1 MIQPTDRR
9 VILAESLDALQKC
22 TAQLRFSIDKC
33 ASFSPP
39 FSAADLE
46 SIEALTSRFARTSDV
61 LTHKA
66 SRSLLLFLREDAMSF
81 LDTANFLEK
90 IRVAQ
95 SADDVIQIR
104 ELRNEI
110 AHEYSNRDS
119 VEMLDACRTMSS
131 ILFAMIEELK
141 MYIERILI

>member
-1 MIQPTDRR
+1 
-9 VILAESLDALQKC
+9 
-22 TAQLRFSIDKC
+22 
-33 ASFSPP
+33 
-39 FSAADLE
+39 
-46 SIEALTSRFARTSDV
+46 
-61 LTHKA
+61 
-66 SRSLLLFLREDAMSF
+66 MSF

-119 VEMLDACRTMSS
+119 KEMLDACRTMSS
-131 ILFAMIEELK
+131 ILFDMIEELK

>member
-1 MIQPTDRR
+1 
-9 VILAESLDALQKC
+9 
-22 TAQLRFSIDKC
+22 
-33 ASFSPP
+33 
-39 FSAADLE
+39 
-46 SIEALTSRFARTSDV
+46 
-61 LTHKA
+61 
-66 SRSLLLFLREDAMSF
+66 MSF